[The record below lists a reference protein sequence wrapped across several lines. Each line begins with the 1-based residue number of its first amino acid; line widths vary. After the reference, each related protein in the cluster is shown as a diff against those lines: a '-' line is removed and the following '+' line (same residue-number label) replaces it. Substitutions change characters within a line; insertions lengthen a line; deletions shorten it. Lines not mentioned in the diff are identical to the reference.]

1 MHRFLILLLTCMSI
15 ALAFDS
21 LAARPK
27 RNAQSVKK
35 ERRLAAGELERT
47 RKQINQNTAETK
59 RQLNRLASLTADAER
74 SNRLIDGLRREISD
88 IDSRI
93 NALDDTIALMDKNL
107 AALRESYAENLRS
120 TRSRRQQMST
130 LAMIFS
136 SSSFTEAY
144 RRYRY
149 LQQLEL
155 WQKDKTRQLR
165 TLAADVAER
174 RDKVKKV
181 RETRAQKLADL
192 TEENNRLIAT
202 RSETETLVSDL
213 RRQGSSL
220 KKALDEKQKQLKD
233 LDAELDRII
242 AEEAR
247 RAEEARKAEEARLA
261 AEAKKKAEEARK
273 AAEAEKKAKNSD
285 KKGQASSPGNTPSQK
300 DTAKPAAPGNAK
312 TPTQFERE
320 ASERVA
326 LTGSFESNKGRMPFP
341 VAGLYSIVSHF
352 GLNSHPDVTTVK
364 VNNSGIDIET
374 PPGASARAVFDG
386 EVSSVFRVS
395 GYQNVV
401 MLRHG
406 NYLTVYAGI
415 DNLSV
420 KKGDKVKAG
429 QTLGSIY
436 SDPDDSNRTVLHF
449 EVRRERAKLN
459 PEDWVK

>member
-1 MHRFLILLLTCMSI
+1 M
-15 ALAFDS
+15 ALAFDGS
-21 LAARPK
+21 AARPK

-35 ERRLAAGELERT
+35 ERRVAAGELERT
-47 RKQINQNTAETK
+47 RKKINQNTAETK
-59 RQLNRLASLTADAER
+59 RQLNRLASLNADAER
-74 SNRLIDGLRREISD
+74 STRLIEDLRRELAEIDGRIS
-88 IDSRI
+88 
-93 NALDDTIALMDKNL
+93 ALDDTIARMDKNL
-107 AALRESYAENLRS
+107 AALRESYADNLRS
-120 TRSRRQQMST
+120 MRSRRQQMSS

-136 SSSFTEAY
+136 SSNFTEAY

-155 WQKDKTRQLR
+155 WQKDKTRQIR
-165 TLAADVAER
+165 TLAAEVAER
-174 RDKVKKV
+174 RDRVKDI
-181 RETRAQKLADL
+181 RASRSKKLASL
-192 TEENNRLIAT
+192 TDENNRLQANRT
-202 RSETETLVSDL
+202 ETEALVSDL

-220 KKALDEKQKQLKD
+220 KKALAEKQKQLKD

-273 AAEAEKKAKNSD
+273 AADAKKNAETADKKSPADASQTAPAKDSD
-285 KKGQASSPGNTPSQK
+285 KKAP
-300 DTAKPAAPGNAK
+300 DTKKPK

-326 LTGSFESNKGRMPFP
+326 LTGSFESNKGKMPFP
-341 VAGLYSIVSHF
+341 VAGRYSIVSHF

-374 PPGASARAVFDG
+374 PQGTSARAVFDG
-386 EVSSVFRVS
+386 EVSSVFHVS
-395 GYQNVV
+395 GYRNVV

-415 DNLSV
+415 DTLAV

-429 QTLGSIY
+429 QSLGSVF
-436 SDPDDSNRTVLHF
+436 SDSEDGGRTILHF
-449 EVRRERAKLN
+449 EVRCERAKLN
-459 PEDWVK
+459 PEDWVKRP